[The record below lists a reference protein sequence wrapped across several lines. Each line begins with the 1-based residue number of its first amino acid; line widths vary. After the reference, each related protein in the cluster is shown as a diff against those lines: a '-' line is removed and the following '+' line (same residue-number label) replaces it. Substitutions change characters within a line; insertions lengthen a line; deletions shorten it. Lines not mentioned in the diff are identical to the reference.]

1 MRRLLAIL
9 LLAIVAAAASAHA
22 QQARTASVQ
31 GAVVKVA
38 TAEAIPSAVVELRSL
53 DGAGRFYSTAS
64 ERDGTF
70 AFRNIT
76 PGQYQLTAM
85 RPGYVRGDFGLR
97 GPGGSGITI
106 TLAAGQRLPDV
117 RLTMRAAGTISG
129 RVTDRFGA
137 PAGNIHVKALRFAYL
152 DGRVSLVDVK
162 SVFTND
168 LGEYRLGWLPP
179 GIYNVSALHPEA
191 IAQTLNL
198 PEVINS
204 AMIVGTVATNA
215 GGMNGGSFGSTGAGD
230 PAVRSRIGLQ
240 PGEDYV
246 PVYYPGTFDQRSA
259 AVLEVRSGA
268 ELPGIDLVVS
278 PVRTASISG
287 VVRPMPSASGD
298 KPVRVM
304 VKTTRN
310 PAYTARSEQRS
321 VDPVSGA
328 FQIEGLAPGSYAFA
342 SVFGSGDDRVAGA
355 AIADVSDG
363 SVANVEVVL
372 DHGVKIPLS
381 ITAEGSLQGVDLSTL
396 RVSLRPDLATSAVP
410 DTPPASRA
418 ADGSLA
424 LASVVPGDYLVNVL
438 PLMIVSSAA
447 SMNPP
452 PAVPGVAP
460 VFADRYVPSALPIP
474 AGLKSAY
481 VRAIRYGGLDLL
493 DGRLHVAAGSPP
505 GVLEIVVAGGS
516 AQLDGRVLDAQQKP
530 AANVTVVLVP
540 AARGRLDLYKVTTT
554 DSSGR
559 FRIASV
565 PPHDYTAFA
574 WEDIETGSWLDP
586 QVLRFDEG
594 HGMAV
599 RIAEGASMTTE
610 LTVIPAR

>member
-9 LLAIVAAAASAHA
+9 PFAIAAAAAPVNA

-31 GAVVKVA
+31 GAVVKV
-38 TAEAIPSAVVELRSL
+38 TTGEAIPSAVVELRSL
-53 DGAGRFYSTAS
+53 DGAGRFYSTTS

-70 AFRNIT
+70 AFRNIP
-76 PGQYQLTAM
+76 PGPYQLTAM
-85 RPGYVRGDFGLR
+85 RPGYVRGDYGLR
-97 GPGGSGITI
+97 GPGGSGVSI
-106 TLAAGQRLPDV
+106 TLAAGQRLLDV
-117 RLTMRAAGTISG
+117 RLAMRAAGTISG

-152 DGRVSLVDVK
+152 DGRVALVDVK

-179 GIYNVSALHPEA
+179 GLYNVSALHPEA

-215 GGMNGGSFGSTGAGD
+215 GGMNGGSFGSTGSGD
-230 PAVRSRIGLQ
+230 PAVRSRMGLQ

-287 VVRPMPSASGD
+287 VVRPMPSASGAGYG
-298 KPVRVM
+298 RFM
-304 VKTTRN
+304 VKVTRN
-310 PAYTARSEQRS
+310 PAFSARSEQRS
-321 VDPVSGA
+321 VEPVSGA
-328 FQIEGLAPGSYAFA
+328 FQIDGLAPGSYAFV
-342 SVFGSGDDRVAGA
+342 SVFGGGDARVAGA

-363 SVANVEVVL
+363 SVTSVEVVL
-372 DHGVKIPLS
+372 DRGVKIPVS
-381 ITAEGSLQGVDLSTL
+381 ITTEGALQGVDLSTL
-396 RVSLRPDLATSAVP
+396 RVSLRPDLTTSAVP
-410 DTPPASRA
+410 DTPPASRG

-424 LASVVPGDYLVNVL
+424 LASVVAGDYIVNVA
-438 PLMIVSSAA
+438 PLMTITTTA
-447 SMNPP
+447 SMSSP
-452 PAVPGVAP
+452 PAVPGVQAIG
-460 VFADRYVPSALPIP
+460 DRYVPSAVPIP

-481 VRAIRYGGLDLL
+481 VKAIRYGDVDLL
-493 DGRLHVAAGSPP
+493 EGRLHVAAGSPP
-505 GVLEIVVAGGS
+505 GMLEIVVAGGS

-554 DSSGR
+554 DSTGR
-559 FRIASV
+559 YRFASV

-574 WEDIETGSWLDP
+574 WEDVETGAWLDP
-586 QVLRFDEG
+586 QMLRLDEG
-594 HGMAV
+594 RGTPV
-599 RIAEGASMTTE
+599 RLAEGASVTTE
-610 LTVIPAR
+610 LTMIPAR

>member
-9 LLAIVAAAASAHA
+9 LFAIVAAAAPAHA

-38 TAEAIPSAVVELRSL
+38 TGEAIPSAVVELRSL
-53 DGAGRFYSTAS
+53 DGAGRFYSTTS

-76 PGQYQLTAM
+76 PGPYQLTAM

-97 GPGGSGITI
+97 GPGGSGVTV

-117 RLTMRAAGTISG
+117 RLAMRAAGTISG
-129 RVTDRFGA
+129 RVTDRIGA

-152 DGRVSLVDVK
+152 DGRVSLIDVK

-179 GIYNVSALHPEA
+179 GLYNVSALHPEA
-191 IAQTLNL
+191 AAQTLNL

-215 GGMNGGSFGSTGAGD
+215 GGMNGGSFGSTGSGD
-230 PAVRSRIGLQ
+230 PAVRSRMGLQ

-287 VVRPMPSASGD
+287 VVRPMPSTSGASYG
-298 KPVRVM
+298 RVM
-304 VKTTRN
+304 VKITRN
-310 PAYTARSEQRS
+310 PAFNARSEQRS

-328 FQIEGLAPGSYAFA
+328 FQIGGLAPGSYAFV
-342 SVFGSGDDRVAGA
+342 SVFGGGDSYVGGA

-363 SVANVEVVL
+363 SVASVDVVL
-372 DHGVKIPLS
+372 DHGVKIPVV
-381 ITAEGSLQGVDLSTL
+381 ITTDGPLQGVDASTL
-396 RVSLRPDLATSAVP
+396 RVFLRPDLAASASP
-410 DTPPASRA
+410 DTAPASRG
-418 ADGSLA
+418 ADGTLA
-424 LASVVPGDYLVNVL
+424 LASVVPGDYVVNVA
-438 PLMIVSSAA
+438 PLMTVTGAA

-452 PAVPGVAP
+452 PAVPGVQG
-460 VFADRYVPSALPIP
+460 FADPRARQAAAIA
-474 AGLKSAY
+474 AGLQSAY
-481 VRAIRYGGLDLL
+481 VKAIRYGGVDLAE
-493 DGRLHVAAGSPP
+493 GRLHLAAGPPP

-516 AQLDGRVLDAQQKP
+516 GQLDGHVLDVQRKP

-540 AARGRLDLYKVTTT
+540 VARGRLDLYKVTTS
-554 DSSGR
+554 DSTGR
-559 FRIASV
+559 FHVANI

-574 WEDIETGSWLDP
+574 WEDVETGSWLDP
-586 QVLRFDEG
+586 QMLRFDEG
-594 HGMAV
+594 LGAPV
-599 RIAEGASMTTE
+599 RIAEGASVTTE
-610 LTVIPAR
+610 LTMIPAR